1 MGFSYAV
8 AVVILLSSSLIF
20 FGLVYDQFQTGNVQL
35 DNSLSNKNKIICGL
49 ENSKVSVSN
58 YSVNKGVSGFN
69 ITINMT
75 NNGSVALTMSQS
87 NVLVNGT
94 EMNFIY
100 SSNYFLPLTKESISV
115 SYPSGNT
122 SVLIIF
128 NTGYEKFIEVVFK

>member
-58 YSVNKGVSGFN
+58 YSVIKGVSGFN

>member
-35 DNSLSNKNKIICGL
+35 DNSLSNKNKIMCGL
-49 ENSKVSVSN
+49 ENSKVSLSN

-69 ITINMT
+69 ITINLT

-94 EMNFIY
+94 EVNFIY
-100 SSNYFLPLTKESISV
+100 SSNYFLPLMKESISV
-115 SYPSGNT
+115 NYQSGNA
-122 SVLIIF
+122 SILIIF
-128 NTGYEKFIEVVFK
+128 NTGYEKYIQVVFK